1 MKETRRSFLK
11 RLAFN
16 RAGDRKAVVE
26 EADHVFLN
34 IFLRGGAD
42 TLNMLIPYGDDDY
55 YRARPTLGIKS
66 GGTILKP
73 SADVDLAVKLDDFY
87 ALHPRMAP
95 LRRIYQEGR
104 LAFVQ
109 AVGSD
114 NVSGSHFEAQDQM
127 EHGEAYHRRLQGG
140 WLGRHLFYRPG
151 RNSRDSAYS
160 PLAAVAFGNT
170 IPEVLRGAPTVAALQ
185 SVDEVELKGGS
196 GAILEDLS
204 ALYRASRDDLGRAG
218 ADTLRLLDRIAS
230 MKASRSL
237 LNSGSG
243 GVDYPD
249 CALARSLAEV
259 ARLVKAEL
267 GLNVAC
273 VDHGGWDTHFIQ
285 GGAQGLQAG
294 SIDELARSLD
304 AFDKDLVRD
313 NLRSRVTV
321 LVITEF
327 GRRSYENS
335 SMGTDHG
342 RAFSLFI
349 ISDRVR
355 GGRVIGEWP
364 GLAEVSDPLHEPK
377 KVLRRIPG
385 LEEDLDVGPAGLSV
399 LIDYRD
405 VLYALT
411 ETLLG
416 NSQVAKVFPGFKPS
430 AAKNLAE
437 LFS

>member
-1 MKETRRSFLK
+1 MKETRRNFLK
-11 RLAFN
+11 RFAFN
-16 RAGDRKAVVE
+16 GAGDRKAVVE

-55 YRARPTLGIKS
+55 YRARPTIGIKS
-66 GGTILKP
+66 GGTISKP
-73 SADVDLAVKLDDFY
+73 SADGDLAVKLDDFY

-151 RNSRDSAYS
+151 RGSVSS
-160 PLAAVAFGNT
+160 PLRAVAFGNT

-185 SVDEVELKGGS
+185 SVDQVELKGGS
-196 GAILEDLS
+196 AAILEDLS
-204 ALYRASRDDLGRAG
+204 MLYGASRDDLGRAG
-218 ADTLRLLDRIAS
+218 ADTLHLLDRIAS
-230 MKASRSL
+230 MKASRSFL
-237 LNSGSG
+237 DSGSG
-243 GVDYPD
+243 GVEYPD

-259 ARLVKAEL
+259 ARLVRAEL

-304 AFDKDLVRD
+304 AFDLELARD

-321 LVITEF
+321 LVMTEF

-335 SMGTDHG
+335 SLGTDHG

-355 GGRVIGEWP
+355 GGRVFGEWP

-399 LIDYRD
+399 LIDYRE

-416 NSQVAKVFPGFKPS
+416 NRQVDKVFPGFKRGS
-430 AAKNLAE
+430 GKNLAE
-437 LFS
+437 LFI